1 MPHSETPLLAMA
13 IDILSNYYSRR
24 APEYEEI
31 YHRSDPVRQ
40 GEQQA
45 IASEVRRLVEDRH
58 VLEIACGTGYWTQF
72 AAETAAHVCGIDS
85 SPGMLA
91 LAHAKGL
98 PQPRVEFQQAD

>member
-1 MPHSETPLLAMA
+1 MRRGYAPEMFLRDCLISGHSLPMALDLLT
-13 IDILSNYYSRR
+13 DYYSRR

-40 GEQQA
+40 AEQQI
-45 IASEVRRLVEDRH
+45 IANEVRRLVQDRR

-85 SPGMLA
+85 SP
-91 LAHAKGL
+91 
-98 PQPRVEFQQAD
+98 E